1 MNRPVVGII
10 QARSGSSR
18 LPGKMLLDLH
28 GMPVIQWVWYRV
40 RKARLLDEV
49 IVAIPEGRADDA
61 LADLLESFGA
71 NFYRGNENDVLD
83 RLLKAARSTGAH
95 TVVRIC
101 ADNPL
106 VSGEEIDN
114 LVSYFAANDL
124 DYAYN
129 HIPRNNLYPDGLGA
143 EIASMAVIE
152 SIAQHVFTNNQR
164 EHVFNYIWENQD
176 RFRIG
181 TFNPPEEKNRHPE
194 LKLDLD
200 TKSDYIYLRSLDVNR
215 DMSARDIV
223 AAALQKVSQ
232 QA

>member
-1 MNRPVVGII
+1 MHRPVVGII

-28 GMPVIQWVWYRV
+28 GMPVIQWVWHRV

-49 IVAIPEGRADDA
+49 IVAIPEGAADDA
-61 LADLLESFGA
+61 LAKLLHTFGA
-71 NFYRGNENDVLD
+71 NIYRGNESDVLD
-83 RLLKAARSTGAH
+83 RFLKAAQSTGAC

-114 LVSYFAANDL
+114 LVKYFAANDL

-129 HIPRNNLYPDGLGA
+129 HIPRNNSYPDGLGA
-143 EIASMAVIE
+143 EIAPIKVLE
-152 SIAQHVFTNNQR
+152 SFAQQALSNSQR
-164 EHVFNYIWENQD
+164 EHVFNYLWENQD
-176 RFRIG
+176 LFRIG
-181 TFNPPEEKNRHPE
+181 TFDPPEEKNRHPE

-200 TKSDYIYLRSLDVNR
+200 TEADYIYLRSLDVNW

-223 AAALQKVSQ
+223 AAAVQKVSQ